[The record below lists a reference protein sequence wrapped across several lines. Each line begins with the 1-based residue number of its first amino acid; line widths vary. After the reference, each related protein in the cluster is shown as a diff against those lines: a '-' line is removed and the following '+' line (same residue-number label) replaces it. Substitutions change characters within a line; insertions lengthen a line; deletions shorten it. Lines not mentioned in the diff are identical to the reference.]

1 MADPV
6 RVGGQIVAYAV
17 FFAVVG
23 VLSTAPAYSPLPPGT
38 AMLRVSFSHAGERV
52 EPCRRYTPE
61 EIAAM
66 APNMRRTLDCSRE
79 RVPLA
84 LELSVD
90 GEVALSR
97 ELPPSGLAGDGASTV
112 YARIVLPAGRH
123 RVLARL
129 RDTRRAAGFD
139 HEGEFELDLAPG
151 DSRVLGFSPRD
162 GGFRVL

>member
-1 MADPV
+1 MLMADPV
-6 RVGGQIVAYAV
+6 RVGGQIVAYAA

-66 APNMRRTLDCSRE
+66 APNMRRTLDCARE

-84 LELSVD
+84 
-90 GEVALSR
+90 A
-97 ELPPSGLAGDGASTV
+97 GLAGDGASTV

-123 RVLARL
+123 RVVARL
-129 RDTRRAAGFD
+129 RDTRRAGGFD
-139 HEGEFELDLAPG
+139 HEGAFELDLEPG
-151 DSRVLGFSPRD
+151 DNRVLGFSPRD